1 MPCGNA
7 RHLLSRFAGSKY
19 SWLWVFL
26 ICFCMPILSAQ
37 NILLRF
43 GGPPLLDNVSF
54 DIEAGDRICLVGRNG
69 EGKSTL
75 LKVLTGEMETNSGD
89 IVKKAGLKVSRMIQE
104 IPSHL
109 DGTVRDIVMGR
120 VSVVSGGSVISK
132 KILDDGAHNATAE
145 AILGKTGIDA
155 DTPYDSLSGGQK
167 RRVLFARAVAEDP
180 DLLLLD
186 EPTNHLDIP
195 AIQWLEGIVTRLN
208 CAVMFVSHDRAFVR
222 RTATR
227 IFELDRGRVRSWD
240 FPYDKFVQFR
250 DQALAEEEKAN
261 QLFDKRL
268 AEEEVWIRKGIQA
281 RRTRNEGR
289 VRALIKMR
297 EERAARRS
305 RTGNVNMQITEADRS
320 GRLVARLTDVS
331 YSYDGSPLIS
341 DLSTEISRG
350 DRIGIVGPNG
360 SGKTTLLRLILGE
373 LQPDSGS
380 VRLGSNLHIA
390 YFDQMRTRLRE
401 DKSLIENI
409 GDGQAYITLN
419 GVKRHVLS
427 YLQDFLFSADRA
439 RGPISALSGGERNR
453 LLLACLFSHP
463 SNVLVLDEP
472 TNDLDMETLDLL
484 AELLAD
490 YNGTVLTVSHD
501 RAFLDS
507 VATGILAIEENGRVF
522 EAVGGYSDYEAN
534 KKIRDKEAAN
544 AARIAAEKEAE
555 KQARSNAG
563 AGSATAA
570 PAPPAKKK
578 KRSFNEDREYAALPE
593 KIEKL
598 EQEIAS
604 FQMELSKPEVY
615 TNAPLI
621 VELQKKIADDEVLLE
636 KLYERFEIL
645 DNLG

>member
-1 MPCGNA
+1 
-7 RHLLSRFAGSKY
+7 
-19 SWLWVFL
+19 
-26 ICFCMPILSAQ
+26 MPILSAQ
-37 NILLRF
+37 NLLLRI
-43 GGPPLLDNVSF
+43 GANAPLLDNVSF
-54 DIEAGDRICLVGRNG
+54 DIEPGDRICLVGRNG
-69 EGKSTL
+69 CGKSTL
-75 LKVLTGEMETNSGD
+75 LKVLTGEMEVGSGD
-89 IVKKAGLKVSRMIQE
+89 VIKKSGLRVARMIQE
-104 IPSHL
+104 IPAHME
-109 DGTVRDIVMGR
+109 GTVRDVVMSL
-120 VSVVSGGSVISK
+120 VNH
-132 KILDDGAHNATAE
+132 DGNHDAHAE
-145 AILGKTGIDA
+145 AVLGKTGIDPTA
-155 DTPYDSLSGGQK
+155 LYDDLSGGQK
-167 RRVLFARAVAEDP
+167 RRVLFARALAQEP

-195 AIQWLEGIVTRLN
+195 AIIWLEGIVTRLS
-208 CAVMFVSHDRAFVR
+208 CALMFVSHDRAFVR
-222 RTATR
+222 RVANR
-227 IFELDRGRVRSWD
+227 IFDLDRGRLRCWD

-261 QLFDKRL
+261 ELFDKRL

-297 EERAARRS
+297 EERASRRS
-305 RTGNVNMQITEADRS
+305 RTGNVNMQITEAERS

-331 YSYDGSPLIS
+331 YSYDGAPLIS
-341 DLSTEISRG
+341 NLSTEVSRG

-373 LQPDSGS
+373 LQPDQGDI
-380 VRLGSNLHIA
+380 RLGTNLQIA

-507 VATGILAIEENGRVF
+507 VATSILAIEDEGNVF
-522 EAVGGYSDYEAN
+522 ESVGGYSDYEA
-534 KKIRDKEAAN
+534 KKKVRDKEAA
-544 AARIAAEKEAE
+544 AAAKLAAEKEAA
-555 KQARSNAG
+555 K
-563 AGSATAA
+563 AA
-570 PAPPAKKK
+570 PAATEATPVKKK
-578 KRSFNEDREYAALPE
+578 KRSYNEEREYAALPE

-598 EQEIAS
+598 EGEIAER
-604 FQMELSKPEVY
+604 QAELSKPEVF
-615 TNAPLI
+615 TNAARI
-621 VELQKKIADDEVLLE
+621 VELQKEISDREAELEAAYTRFE
-636 KLYERFEIL
+636 KL
-645 DNLG
+645 DALGG

>member
-1 MPCGNA
+1 
-7 RHLLSRFAGSKY
+7 
-19 SWLWVFL
+19 
-26 ICFCMPILSAQ
+26 MPILSVQ

-75 LKVLTGEMETNSGD
+75 LKVLTGEMEANSGE
-89 IVKKAGLKVSRMIQE
+89 IVKKTGLKVSRMIQE
-104 IPSHL
+104 IPAHL

-120 VSVVSGGSVISK
+120 VSVVSGGSVISQ

-155 DTPYDSLSGGQK
+155 DAPYDSLSGGQK

-261 QLFDKRL
+261 ALFDKKL

-320 GRLVARLTDVS
+320 GRLVARLKNVS

-373 LQPDSGS
+373 LQPESGE

-507 VATGILAIEENGRVF
+507 VATGILAIEEDGHVF

-534 KKIRDKEAAN
+534 KKLRDKEAAQ
-544 AARIAAEKEAE
+544 AARLAAEREAE

-563 AGSATAA
+563 AASAS
-570 PAPPAKKK
+570 PAPVKKK
-578 KRSFNEDREYAALPE
+578 KRSYNEEREYAALPE

-598 EQEIAS
+598 EKEIADY
-604 FQMELSKPEVY
+604 QLELSKPEVY
-615 TNAPLI
+615 TNATLI
-621 VELQKKIADDEVLLE
+621 VELQKKIADDEALLE
-636 KLYERFEIL
+636 QAYERFEAL

>member
-1 MPCGNA
+1 
-7 RHLLSRFAGSKY
+7 
-19 SWLWVFL
+19 
-26 ICFCMPILSAQ
+26 MPILSAQ

-75 LKVLTGEMETNSGD
+75 LKVLTGEMEANSGE
-89 IVKKAGLKVSRMIQE
+89 IVKKTGLKVSRMIQE
-104 IPSHL
+104 IPAHL

-120 VSVVSGGSVISK
+120 VSVVSGGSVISQ

-155 DTPYDSLSGGQK
+155 DAPYDSLSGGQK

-261 QLFDKRL
+261 ALFDKKL

-320 GRLVARLTDVS
+320 GRLVARLKNVS
-331 YSYDGSPLIS
+331 YSYDGSPLIN

-373 LQPDSGS
+373 LQPESGE

-401 DKSLIENI
+401 DKSLVENI

-507 VATGILAIEENGRVF
+507 VATGILAIEEDGHVF

-534 KKIRDKEAAN
+534 KKLRDKEAAN

-563 AGSATAA
+563 AGAA
-570 PAPPAKKK
+570 AASPAPAKKK
-578 KRSFNEDREYAALPE
+578 KRSYNEEREYAALPE

-598 EQEIAS
+598 EKEIAD
-604 FQMELSKPEVY
+604 FQLELSKPEVY

-621 VELQKKIADDEVLLE
+621 VELQKKISDAEAALE
-636 KLYERFEIL
+636 QAYERFEVL

>member
-1 MPCGNA
+1 
-7 RHLLSRFAGSKY
+7 
-19 SWLWVFL
+19 
-26 ICFCMPILSAQ
+26 MPILSVQ

-75 LKVLTGEMETNSGD
+75 LKVLTGEMETNSGE
-89 IVKKAGLKVSRMIQE
+89 IVKKTGLRVSRMIQE
-104 IPSHL
+104 IPAHI
-109 DGTVRDIVMGR
+109 DGTVRDIVMGS
-120 VSVVSGGSVISK
+120 VSVVSGGSVISQK
-132 KILDDGAHNATAE
+132 MVDDGAHNATAE
-145 AILGKTGIDA
+145 AILGKTGIDP
-155 DTPYDSLSGGQK
+155 DSLYDSLSGGQK

-195 AIQWLEGIVTRLN
+195 AIQWLEGIVSRLN

-261 QLFDKRL
+261 ALFDKKL

-305 RTGNVNMQITEADRS
+305 RTGNVNMHITEADRS
-320 GRLVARLTDVS
+320 GRLVARLKNVS
-331 YSYDGSPLIS
+331 YSYDGSPLIN

-373 LQPDSGS
+373 LQPESGE

-401 DKSLIENI
+401 DKSLVENI

-507 VATGILAIEENGRVF
+507 VTTGILAIEEDGHVF

-534 KKIRDKEAAN
+534 KKLRDKEAAN

-555 KQARSNAG
+555 KQARANPGTG
-563 AGSATAA
+563 AQVA
-570 PAPPAKKK
+570 PVKK
-578 KRSFNEDREYAALPE
+578 KRSYNEEREYAALPE

-598 EQEIAS
+598 EKEIADY
-604 FQMELSKPEVY
+604 QLELSKPEVY
-615 TNAPLI
+615 TNATLI
-621 VELQKKIADDEVLLE
+621 VELQKKIADDEALLE
-636 KLYERFEIL
+636 QAYERFEIL

>member
-1 MPCGNA
+1 
-7 RHLLSRFAGSKY
+7 
-19 SWLWVFL
+19 
-26 ICFCMPILSAQ
+26 MPILSVQ

-75 LKVLTGEMETNSGD
+75 LKVLTGEMEANSGE
-89 IVKKAGLKVSRMIQE
+89 IVKKTGLKVSRMIQE
-104 IPSHL
+104 IPAHL

-120 VSVVSGGSVISK
+120 VTVVSGGSVISK
-132 KILDDGAHNATAE
+132 KVLDDGAHNATAE

-155 DTPYDSLSGGQK
+155 DAPYDSLSGGQK

-261 QLFDKRL
+261 ALFDKKL

-320 GRLVARLTDVS
+320 GRLVARLKNVS

-373 LQPDSGS
+373 LQPESGE

-507 VATGILAIEENGRVF
+507 VATGILAIEEGGHVF

-534 KKIRDKEAAN
+534 KKIRDKEAAQ
-544 AARIAAEKEAE
+544 AARLAAERETE
-555 KQARSNAG
+555 KLARLSAG
-563 AGSATAA
+563 VGAASAS
-570 PAPPAKKK
+570 PAPAKKK
-578 KRSFNEDREYAALPE
+578 KRSYNEEREYAALPE

-598 EQEIAS
+598 EKEIADY
-604 FQMELSKPEVY
+604 QLELSKPEVY
-615 TNAPLI
+615 TNATLI
-621 VELQKKIADDEVLLE
+621 VELQKKIADDEALLE
-636 KLYERFEIL
+636 QAYERFEAL

>member
-1 MPCGNA
+1 
-7 RHLLSRFAGSKY
+7 
-19 SWLWVFL
+19 
-26 ICFCMPILSAQ
+26 MPILSVQ

-75 LKVLTGEMETNSGD
+75 LKVLTGEMEANSGE
-89 IVKKAGLKVSRMIQE
+89 IVKKTGLKVSRMIQE
-104 IPSHL
+104 IPAHL

-120 VSVVSGGSVISK
+120 VTVVSGGSVISK
-132 KILDDGAHNATAE
+132 KVLDDGAHNATAE

-155 DTPYDSLSGGQK
+155 DAPYDSLSGGQK

-195 AIQWLEGIVTRLN
+195 AIQWLEGIVTRLS

-227 IFELDRGRVRSWD
+227 IFELDRGRVHSWD

-261 QLFDKRL
+261 ALFDKKL

-320 GRLVARLTDVS
+320 GRLVARLKNVS
-331 YSYDGSPLIS
+331 YSYDGNPLIN
-341 DLSTEISRG
+341 DFSTEISRG

-373 LQPDSGS
+373 LQPESGE

-507 VATGILAIEENGRVF
+507 VATGILAIEEGGHVF

-534 KKIRDKEAAN
+534 KKIRDKEAAQ
-544 AARIAAEKEAE
+544 AARLAAEREAE

-563 AGSATAA
+563 AGAASAS
-570 PAPPAKKK
+570 PAPAKKK
-578 KRSFNEDREYAALPE
+578 KRSYNEEREYAALPE

-598 EQEIAS
+598 EKEIADY
-604 FQMELSKPEVY
+604 QLELSKPEVY
-615 TNAPLI
+615 TNATLI
-621 VELQKKIADDEVLLE
+621 VELQKKIADDEALLE
-636 KLYERFEIL
+636 QAYERFEAL

>member
-1 MPCGNA
+1 
-7 RHLLSRFAGSKY
+7 
-19 SWLWVFL
+19 
-26 ICFCMPILSAQ
+26 MPILSAQ
-37 NILLRF
+37 NISLRF
-43 GGPPLLDNVSF
+43 SGPPLLDNASF

-75 LKVLTGEMETNSGD
+75 LKIIQGEMGMDSGE
-89 IVKKAGLKVSRMIQE
+89 IVKRTGLKVSRMVQE
-104 IPSHL
+104 IPAHME
-109 DGTVRDIVMGR
+109 GTVRDVVMAG
-120 VSVVSGGSVISK
+120 IAQ
-132 KILDDGAHNATAE
+132 DGHHDAHAE
-145 AILGKTGIDA
+145 AILGKTGIAADA
-155 DTPYDSLSGGQK
+155 LFDGLSGGQK
-167 RRVLFARAVAEDP
+167 RRVLFARAVAENP

-195 AIQWLEGIVTRLN
+195 AIQWLEGIVSRLE
-208 CAVMFVSHDRAFVR
+208 CAVLFVSHDRAFVR

-227 IFELDRGRVRSWD
+227 IFELDRGRVRAWNY
-240 FPYDKFVQFR
+240 PYDKFVQFR

-261 QLFDKRL
+261 KLFDKRL

-297 EERAARRS
+297 QERAERRT
-305 RTGNVNMQITEADRS
+305 RTGSVNMQITEAERS

-331 YSYDGSPLIS
+331 FAYEGAPLIS
-341 DLSTEISRG
+341 HFSTEVSRG

-360 SGKTTLLRLILGE
+360 SGKTTLLKLILGE
-373 LQPDSGS
+373 IQPDEGDI
-380 VRLGSNLHIA
+380 RLGTNLQIA

-401 DKSLIENI
+401 DKSLVENV

-419 GVKRHVLS
+419 GVRRHVLS
-427 YLQDFLFSADRA
+427 YLQDFLFSAERA

-490 YNGTVLTVSHD
+490 YNGTVIVVSHD

-507 VATGILAIEENGRVF
+507 VATGIFAIEEGGNVF
-522 EAVGGYSDYEAN
+522 EAVGGYTDYEN
-534 KKIRDKEAAN
+534 NRKIREKEAAN
-544 AARIAAEKEAE
+544 AARIAEERANS
-555 KQARSNAG
+555 RVSG
-563 AGSATAA
+563 ASANQQTAQSA
-570 PAPPAKKK
+570 QNSQNTAKKK
-578 KRSFNEDREYAALPE
+578 KRSYNEEREYATLPD

-598 EQEIAS
+598 EAEIAG
-604 FQMELSKPEVY
+604 FQAELAKPEVY
-615 TNAPLI
+615 TDAKRI
-621 VELQKKIADDEVLLE
+621 VELQKEISDRESELE
-636 KLYERFEIL
+636 KAYERYEEL
-645 DNLG
+645 DLLGG

>member
-1 MPCGNA
+1 
-7 RHLLSRFAGSKY
+7 
-19 SWLWVFL
+19 
-26 ICFCMPILSAQ
+26 MPILSAQ
-37 NILLRF
+37 NISLRF
-43 GGPPLLDNVSF
+43 SGPPLLDNASF

-75 LKVLTGEMETNSGD
+75 LKIIQGEMGMDSGE
-89 IVKKAGLKVSRMIQE
+89 IVKRTGLKVSRMVQE
-104 IPSHL
+104 IPAHME
-109 DGTVRDIVMGR
+109 GTVRDVVMGH
-120 VSVVSGGSVISK
+120 IAQ
-132 KILDDGAHNATAE
+132 DGHHDAHAE
-145 AILGKTGIDA
+145 AILGKTGIAADA
-155 DTPYDSLSGGQK
+155 LFDGLSGGQK
-167 RRVLFARAVAEDP
+167 RRVLFARAVAENP

-195 AIQWLEGIVTRLN
+195 AIQWLEGIVSRLE
-208 CAVMFVSHDRAFVR
+208 CAVLFVSHDRAFVR

-227 IFELDRGRVRSWD
+227 IFELDRGRVRAWNY
-240 FPYDKFVQFR
+240 PYDKFVQFR

-261 QLFDKRL
+261 KLFDKRL

-297 EERAARRS
+297 QERAERRT
-305 RTGNVNMQITEADRS
+305 RTGSVNMQITEAERS

-331 YSYDGSPLIS
+331 FAYEGAPLIS
-341 DLSTEISRG
+341 HFSTEVSRG

-360 SGKTTLLRLILGE
+360 SGKTTLLKLILGE
-373 LQPDSGS
+373 IQPDEGD
-380 VRLGSNLHIA
+380 VRLGTNLQIA

-401 DKSLIENI
+401 DKSLVENV

-419 GVKRHVLS
+419 GVRRHVLS
-427 YLQDFLFSADRA
+427 YLQDFLFSAERA

-490 YNGTVLTVSHD
+490 YNGTVIVVSHD

-507 VATGILAIEENGRVF
+507 VVTGIFAIEEGGNVF
-522 EAVGGYSDYEAN
+522 EAVGGYTDYEN
-534 KKIRDKEAAN
+534 NRKIREKEAAN
-544 AARIAAEKEAE
+544 AARIAEERTNS
-555 KQARSNAG
+555 QRSGVSANQQTAQNAQN
-563 AGSATAA
+563 SQNT
-570 PAPPAKKK
+570 AKKK
-578 KRSFNEDREYAALPE
+578 KRSYNEEREYAALPD

-598 EQEIAS
+598 EAEIAG
-604 FQMELSKPEVY
+604 FQAELAKPEVY
-615 TNAPLI
+615 TDAKRI
-621 VELQKKIADDEVLLE
+621 VELQKEISTRESELE
-636 KLYERFEIL
+636 KAYERYEEL
-645 DNLG
+645 DLLGG

>member
-1 MPCGNA
+1 
-7 RHLLSRFAGSKY
+7 
-19 SWLWVFL
+19 
-26 ICFCMPILSAQ
+26 MPILSAQ
-37 NILLRF
+37 NLLLRI
-43 GGPPLLDNVSF
+43 GANAPLLDNVSF

-75 LKVLTGEMETNSGD
+75 LKVLSGEMEAQSGE
-89 IVKKAGLKVSRMIQE
+89 IVKKSGLRVSRMIQE
-104 IPSHL
+104 IPAHIE
-109 DGTVRDIVMGR
+109 GTVRD
-120 VSVVSGGSVISK
+120 VVIGKGGGHH
-132 KILDDGAHNATAE
+132 DAHAE
-145 AILGKTGIDA
+145 AILGKTGIAGDA
-155 DTPYDSLSGGQK
+155 LYDSLSGGQK
-167 RRVLFARAVAEDP
+167 RRVLFARAVAQDP

-195 AIQWLEGIVTRLN
+195 AIQWLEGIVTRLE

-222 RTATR
+222 RVASR
-227 IFELDRGRVRSWD
+227 IFELDRGRVRGWD

-250 DQALAEEEKAN
+250 DQALAEEDKAN
-261 QLFDKRL
+261 ALFDKRL

-297 EERAARRS
+297 EERAARRT
-305 RTGNVNMQITEADRS
+305 RTGTVNMQITEAERS

-331 YSYDGSPLIS
+331 YTYDGAPLIS
-341 DLSTEISRG
+341 HLSTEVSRG

-373 LQPDSGS
+373 LKPDSGD
-380 VRLGSNLHIA
+380 VRLGSNLQIA

-401 DKSLIENI
+401 DKSLVENI

-484 AELLAD
+484 AELLAE
-490 YNGTVLTVSHD
+490 YKGTVLTVSHD

-507 VATGILAIEENGRVF
+507 VVTSILAIEDNGNVF
-522 EAVGGYSDYEAN
+522 ESVGGYSDYEA
-534 KKIRDKEAAN
+534 KKKVRDKEAAN

-555 KQARSNAG
+555 KAARASQN
-563 AGSATAA
+563 SEVPAA
-570 PAPPAKKK
+570 PAKKK
-578 KRSFNEDREYAALPE
+578 KRSYNEEREYAALPD
-593 KIEKL
+593 KIETL
-598 EQEIAS
+598 ESEIADR
-604 FQMELSKPEVY
+604 QAELSKPEVF
-615 TNAPLI
+615 TNAARI
-621 VELQKKIADDEVLLE
+621 VELQKEISDREQELE
-636 KLYERFEIL
+636 KAYERFEYL
-645 DNLG
+645 DSL

>member
-1 MPCGNA
+1 
-7 RHLLSRFAGSKY
+7 
-19 SWLWVFL
+19 
-26 ICFCMPILSAQ
+26 MPILSAQ
-37 NILLRF
+37 NLLLRI
-43 GGPPLLDNVSF
+43 GANAPLLDNVSF

-69 EGKSTL
+69 CGKSTL
-75 LKVLTGEMETNSGD
+75 LRVLSGETEAQSGD
-89 IVKKAGLKVSRMIQE
+89 IVKKTGLRISRMIQE
-104 IPSHL
+104 IPAHI
-109 DGTVRDIVMGR
+109 DGTVRDVVMGT
-120 VSVVSGGSVISK
+120 VSVGNSAAW
-132 KILDDGAHNATAE
+132 KIGDDASRDTHAE
-145 AILGKTGIDA
+145 AILGKTGIDPEA
-155 DTPYDSLSGGQK
+155 LYDSLSGGQK
-167 RRVLFARAVAEDP
+167 RRTLFARALAQDP

-208 CAVMFVSHDRAFVR
+208 CALLFVSHDRTFVR
-222 RTATR
+222 RVANR
-227 IFELDRGRVRSWD
+227 IFDLDRGRVRCWD

-250 DQALAEEEKAN
+250 DQALAEEDKAN
-261 QLFDKRL
+261 ALFDKRL

-297 EERAARRS
+297 EERAARRT

-331 YSYDGSPLIS
+331 YSYDGAPLIS
-341 DLSTEISRG
+341 GLSTEVSRG

-373 LQPDSGS
+373 LTPDTGD
-380 VRLGSNLHIA
+380 VRLGTNLQIA

-401 DKSLIENI
+401 DKSLVENI

-490 YNGTVLTVSHD
+490 YKGTVLTVSHD

-507 VATGILAIEENGRVF
+507 VATSILAIEDGGNVF
-522 EAVGGYSDYEAN
+522 ESVGGYSDYEA
-534 KKIRDKEAAN
+534 KKKVRDKEAAN

-555 KQARSNAG
+555 KAAPT
-563 AGSATAA
+563 AATASA
-570 PAPPAKKK
+570 AAQTKKK
-578 KRSFNEDREYAALPE
+578 KRSYNEEREYAALPE

-598 EQEIAS
+598 EAEIS
-604 FQMELSKPEVY
+604 ERQTELSKPEVF
-615 TNAPLI
+615 TNAARI
-621 VELQKKIADDEVLLE
+621 VELQKEIADREAELE
-636 KLYERFEIL
+636 KAYERYEEL
-645 DNLG
+645 DSLG

>member
-1 MPCGNA
+1 
-7 RHLLSRFAGSKY
+7 
-19 SWLWVFL
+19 
-26 ICFCMPILSAQ
+26 MPILSAQ
-37 NILLRF
+37 NLLLRI
-43 GGPPLLDNVSF
+43 GANAPLLDNVSF

-75 LKVLTGEMETNSGD
+75 LKVLSGEMEAQSGE
-89 IVKKAGLKVSRMIQE
+89 IVKKSGLRVSRMIQE
-104 IPSHL
+104 IPAHIE
-109 DGTVRDIVMGR
+109 GTVRD
-120 VSVVSGGSVISK
+120 VVIGKGGGHH
-132 KILDDGAHNATAE
+132 DAHAE
-145 AILGKTGIDA
+145 AILGKTGIAGDA
-155 DTPYDSLSGGQK
+155 LYDSLSGGQK
-167 RRVLFARAVAEDP
+167 RRVLFARAVAQDP

-195 AIQWLEGIVTRLN
+195 AIQWLEGIVTRLE

-222 RTATR
+222 CVASR
-227 IFELDRGRVRSWD
+227 IFELDRGRVRGWD

-250 DQALAEEEKAN
+250 DQALAEEDKAN
-261 QLFDKRL
+261 ALFDKRL

-297 EERAARRS
+297 EERAARRT
-305 RTGNVNMQITEADRS
+305 RTGTVNMQITEAERS

-331 YSYDGSPLIS
+331 YTYDGAPLIS
-341 DLSTEISRG
+341 HLSTEVSRG

-373 LQPDSGS
+373 LKPDEGD
-380 VRLGSNLHIA
+380 VRLGSNLQIA

-401 DKSLIENI
+401 DKSLVENI

-490 YNGTVLTVSHD
+490 YKGTVLTVSHD

-507 VATGILAIEENGRVF
+507 VVTSILAIEDNGNVF
-522 EAVGGYSDYEAN
+522 ESVGGYSDYEA
-534 KKIRDKEAAN
+534 KKKVRDKEAAN

-555 KQARSNAG
+555 KAARASQN
-563 AGSATAA
+563 SEVPAA
-570 PAPPAKKK
+570 PAKKK
-578 KRSFNEDREYAALPE
+578 KRSYNEEREYAALPD
-593 KIEKL
+593 KIETL
-598 EQEIAS
+598 EAEIADRQS
-604 FQMELSKPEVY
+604 ELSKPEVF
-615 TNAPLI
+615 TNAARI
-621 VELQKKIADDEVLLE
+621 VELQKEIADREEELE
-636 KLYERFEIL
+636 KAYERYEIL
-645 DNLG
+645 DSYSS

>member
-1 MPCGNA
+1 
-7 RHLLSRFAGSKY
+7 
-19 SWLWVFL
+19 
-26 ICFCMPILSAQ
+26 MPILSVQ

-75 LKVLTGEMETNSGD
+75 LKVLTGEMEANSGE
-89 IVKKAGLKVSRMIQE
+89 IVKKTGLKVSRMIQE
-104 IPSHL
+104 IPAHL

-155 DTPYDSLSGGQK
+155 DAPYDSLSGGQK

-261 QLFDKRL
+261 ALFDKKL

-320 GRLVARLTDVS
+320 GRLVARLKNVS

-373 LQPDSGS
+373 LQPESGE

-507 VATGILAIEENGRVF
+507 VATGILAIEEDGHVF

-534 KKIRDKEAAN
+534 KKLRDKEAAQ
-544 AARIAAEKEAE
+544 AARLAAEREAE
-555 KQARSNAG
+555 KQARSGAG
-563 AGSATAA
+563 AGAASAA
-570 PAPPAKKK
+570 PAPAKKK
-578 KRSFNEDREYAALPE
+578 KRSYNEEREYAALPE

-598 EQEIAS
+598 EKEIADY
-604 FQMELSKPEVY
+604 QLELSKPEVY
-615 TNAPLI
+615 TNATLI
-621 VELQKKIADDEVLLE
+621 VELQKKIADDETLLE
-636 KLYERFEIL
+636 QAYERFEAL

>member
-1 MPCGNA
+1 
-7 RHLLSRFAGSKY
+7 
-19 SWLWVFL
+19 
-26 ICFCMPILSAQ
+26 MPILSAQ
-37 NILLRF
+37 NILLRL
-43 GGPPLLDNVSF
+43 GGSAPLLDNVSF
-54 DIEAGDRICLVGRNG
+54 DVEPGDRICLVGRNG

-75 LKVLTGEMETNSGD
+75 LKVLTGEMEYNSGD
-89 IVKKAGLKVSRMIQE
+89 IVKKTGLRVSRMIQE
-104 IPSHL
+104 IPAHI
-109 DGTVRDIVMGR
+109 DGSVRDIVMGK
-120 VSVVSGGSVISK
+120 VAAGSSAGWTGVK
-132 KILDDGAHNATAE
+132 DGSEDGHHDSAAE

-155 DTPYDSLSGGQK
+155 DLPYDSLSGGQK

-222 RTATR
+222 RVATR
-227 IFELDRGRVRSWD
+227 IFELDRGRVRSWN
-240 FPYDKFVQFR
+240 FPYDQFVQFR

-261 QLFDKRL
+261 ALFDKRL

-297 EERAARRS
+297 QERAERRT
-305 RTGNVNMQITEADRS
+305 RTGSVNMQITEAERS
-320 GRLVARLTDVS
+320 GRMVARLTGVT
-331 YSYDGSPLIS
+331 YSYDGAPLINNF
-341 DLSTEISRG
+341 STEVSRG

-360 SGKTTLLRLILGE
+360 SGKTTLLKLILGE
-373 LQPDSGS
+373 LQPDQGE
-380 VRLGSNLHIA
+380 VRLGSNLEIA

-484 AELLAD
+484 AELLAE
-490 YNGTVLTVSHD
+490 YKGTVLTVSHD

-507 VATGILAIEENGRVF
+507 VATGILAIEEDGNIF

-534 KKIRDKEAAN
+534 KKMRDKEAAA
-544 AARIAAEKEAE
+544 AARIAAEKAA
-555 KQARSNAG
+555 ARTSSNGSGTASP
-563 AGSATAA
+563 AACGSA
-570 PAPPAKKK
+570 PAKKK
-578 KRSFNEDREYAALPE
+578 KRSFNEEREYNALPE
-593 KIEKL
+593 RIEKL
-598 EQEIAS
+598 EGEIAER
-604 FQMELSKPEVY
+604 QEELCKPEVC
-615 TNAPLI
+615 TNATRI
-621 VELQKKIADDEVLLE
+621 VELQKEISEREAALE
-636 KLYERFEIL
+636 KAYERYEEL
-645 DNLG
+645 DALG

>member
-1 MPCGNA
+1 
-7 RHLLSRFAGSKY
+7 
-19 SWLWVFL
+19 
-26 ICFCMPILSAQ
+26 MPILSAQ

-54 DIEAGDRICLVGRNG
+54 DVEAGDRICLVGRNG

-75 LKVLTGEMETNSGD
+75 LKVLTGEMEANSGE
-89 IVKKAGLKVSRMIQE
+89 IIKKSGLKVSRMVQE
-104 IPSHL
+104 IPAHL
-109 DGTVRDIVMGR
+109 DGTVRDVVMSG
-120 VSVVSGGSVISK
+120 VSRDGHA
-132 KILDDGAHNATAE
+132 DDATRNSHAE
-145 AILGKTGIDA
+145 AILGKTGIAADA
-155 DTPYDSLSGGQK
+155 LFDSLSGGQK
-167 RRVLFARAVAEDP
+167 RRVLFARAVASDP

-195 AIQWLEGIVTRLN
+195 AIQWLEGIVTRLE
-208 CAVMFVSHDRAFVR
+208 CAVLFVSHDRTFVR
-222 RTATR
+222 RVATR
-227 IFELDRGRVRSWD
+227 ILELDRGRVRSWD

-261 QLFDKRL
+261 ALFDKRL

-297 EERAARRS
+297 EERAARRT

-331 YSYDGSPLIS
+331 YSYDGAPLIS
-341 DLSTEISRG
+341 HLSTEVSRG

-373 LQPDSGS
+373 LKPDSGD
-380 VRLGSNLHIA
+380 VRLDTNLQIA

-401 DKSLIENI
+401 DKTLIENI

-490 YNGTVLTVSHD
+490 YKGTVLTVSHD

-507 VATGILAIEENGRVF
+507 VATSILAIEDNGSVF
-522 EAVGGYSDYEAN
+522 EAVGGYSDYEEN
-534 KKIRDKEAAN
+534 RKIREKEKAK
-544 AARIAAEKEAE
+544 AARIAEDLLQK
-555 KQARSNAG
+555 NALDPYSEGYLFVTMG
-563 AGSATAA
+563 AGDNWKVGSKLLDSMGG
-570 PAPPAKKK
+570 KK
-578 KRSFNEDREYAALPE
+578 SSGGDGE
-593 KIEKL
+593 
-598 EQEIAS
+598 
-604 FQMELSKPEVY
+604 
-615 TNAPLI
+615 
-621 VELQKKIADDEVLLE
+621 
-636 KLYERFEIL
+636 
-645 DNLG
+645 

>member
-1 MPCGNA
+1 
-7 RHLLSRFAGSKY
+7 
-19 SWLWVFL
+19 
-26 ICFCMPILSAQ
+26 MPILSAQ

-75 LKVLTGEMETNSGD
+75 LKVLTGEMEANSGE
-89 IVKKAGLKVSRMIQE
+89 IIKKAGLKVSRMIQE

-109 DGTVRDIVMGR
+109 DGTVRDIVMGHLMDC
-120 VSVVSGGSVISK
+120 S
-132 KILDDGAHNATAE
+132 HNATAE

-155 DTPYDSLSGGQK
+155 DALYDSLSGGQK

-195 AIQWLEGIVTRLN
+195 AIQWLEGIVSRLN

-250 DQALAEEEKAN
+250 DQALVEEEKAN

-350 DRIGIVGPNG
+350 DRIGVVGPNG

-507 VATGILAIEENGRVF
+507 VATGILAIEENGQVF

-570 PAPPAKKK
+570 PASPAKKK

-598 EQEIAS
+598 EQEIAG

-621 VELQKKIADDEVLLE
+621 VELQKKIADDEDLLE

>member
-1 MPCGNA
+1 
-7 RHLLSRFAGSKY
+7 
-19 SWLWVFL
+19 
-26 ICFCMPILSAQ
+26 MPILSVQ

-75 LKVLTGEMETNSGD
+75 LKVLTGEMETNSGE
-89 IVKKAGLKVSRMIQE
+89 IVKKSGLRVSRMIQE
-104 IPSHL
+104 IPAHL

-132 KILDDGAHNATAE
+132 KVLDDGAHNATAE

-155 DTPYDSLSGGQK
+155 DAPYDSLSGGQK

-195 AIQWLEGIVTRLN
+195 AIQWLEGIVSRLN

-222 RTATR
+222 RIATR

-297 EERAARRS
+297 EERAARRN

-320 GRLVARLTDVS
+320 GRLVARLKNVS

-341 DLSTEISRG
+341 DFSTEISRG

-373 LQPDSGS
+373 LQPESGE

-401 DKSLIENI
+401 DKSLVENI

-419 GVKRHVLS
+419 GVRRHVLS

-507 VATGILAIEENGRVF
+507 VATGIFAIEENGQIF

-534 KKIRDKEAAN
+534 RKLRDKEAAN

-555 KQARSNAG
+555 KQARASAG
-563 AGSATAA
+563 AAVASSA
-570 PAPPAKKK
+570 PAKKK
-578 KRSFNEDREYAALPE
+578 KRSFNEEREYNSLMG

-598 EQEIAS
+598 EKEIAD
-604 FQMELSKPEVY
+604 FQQELTKPEVY
-615 TNAPLI
+615 TNASLI
-621 VELQKKIADDEVLLE
+621 VELQKKISEDETLLE
-636 KLYERFEIL
+636 QAYERFEIL
-645 DNLG
+645 DNLS

>member
-1 MPCGNA
+1 
-7 RHLLSRFAGSKY
+7 
-19 SWLWVFL
+19 
-26 ICFCMPILSAQ
+26 MPILSAQ
-37 NILLRF
+37 NITLRF
-43 GGPPLLDNVSF
+43 GGPPLLDNVTF
-54 DIEAGDRICLVGRNG
+54 DVEPGDRICLVGRNG

-75 LKVLTGEMETNSGD
+75 LKVLTGDMEANSGD
-89 IVKKAGLKVSRMIQE
+89 IIKKSGLKITRMIQE
-104 IPSHL
+104 IPAHL
-109 DGTVRDIVMGR
+109 EGTVRDVVM
-120 VSVVSGGSVISK
+120 SGVGGTDAAVRNS
-132 KILDDGAHNATAE
+132 HAE
-145 AILGKTGIDA
+145 AILGKTGIPADA
-155 DTPYDSLSGGQK
+155 SFDSLSGGQK
-167 RRVLFARAVAEDP
+167 RRVLFARAVAGDP

-195 AIQWLEGIVTRLN
+195 AIQWLEGIVTRLE
-208 CAVMFVSHDRAFVR
+208 CAVLFVSHDRTFVR

-227 IFELDRGRVRSWD
+227 ILELDRGRVRSWD

-261 QLFDKRL
+261 ALFDKRL

-297 EERAARRS
+297 EERAARRT

-331 YSYDGSPLIS
+331 YSYDGAPL
-341 DLSTEISRG
+341 LNRFSTEVSRG

-373 LQPDSGS
+373 LQPDTGE
-380 VRLGSNLHIA
+380 VRLGTNLQIA
-390 YFDQMRTRLRE
+390 YFDQMRSRLRE
-401 DKSLIENI
+401 DKSLVENI

-427 YLQDFLFSADRA
+427 YLQDFLFSAERA

-490 YNGTVLTVSHD
+490 YKGTVLTVSHD

-507 VATGILAIEENGRVF
+507 VVTSILAIEDGGNVF
-522 EAVGGYSDYEAN
+522 EATGGYTDYEN
-534 KKIRDKEAAN
+534 NRKVREKEKAN
-544 AARIAAEKEAE
+544 AARIAEERANSQK
-555 KQARSNAG
+555 SG
-563 AGSATAA
+563 ALLNGSGTESATNQANV
-570 PAPPAKKK
+570 AKKR
-578 KRSFNEDREYAALPE
+578 KRSYNEEREYAALPE

-598 EQEIAS
+598 EAEIAEI
-604 FQMELSKPEVY
+604 QTELAKPEVY
-615 TNAPLI
+615 TDANRI
-621 VELQKKIADDEVLLE
+621 IELQKSLSDHELELE
-636 KLYERFEIL
+636 KAYERYGEL
-645 DNLG
+645 DAL

>member
-1 MPCGNA
+1 
-7 RHLLSRFAGSKY
+7 
-19 SWLWVFL
+19 
-26 ICFCMPILSAQ
+26 MPILSAQ
-37 NILLRF
+37 NITLRF
-43 GGPPLLDNVSF
+43 GGPPLLDNVTF
-54 DIEAGDRICLVGRNG
+54 DVEPGDRICLVGRNG

-75 LKVLTGEMETNSGD
+75 LKVLTGEMEANSGD
-89 IVKKAGLKVSRMIQE
+89 IIKKSGLKITRMIQE
-104 IPSHL
+104 IPAHL
-109 DGTVRDIVMGR
+109 EGTVRDVVM
-120 VSVVSGGSVISK
+120 SGVGGT
-132 KILDDGAHNATAE
+132 DDAVRNSHAE
-145 AILGKTGIDA
+145 AILGKTGIPADA
-155 DTPYDSLSGGQK
+155 SFDSLSGGQK
-167 RRVLFARAVAEDP
+167 RRVLFARAVAGDP

-195 AIQWLEGIVTRLN
+195 AIQWLEGIVTRLE
-208 CAVMFVSHDRAFVR
+208 CAVLFVSHDRTFVR

-227 IFELDRGRVRSWD
+227 ILELDRGRVRSWD

-261 QLFDKRL
+261 ALFDKRL

-297 EERAARRS
+297 EERAARRT

-331 YSYDGSPLIS
+331 YSYDGAPL
-341 DLSTEISRG
+341 LNRFSTEVSRG

-373 LQPDSGS
+373 LQPDTGE
-380 VRLGSNLHIA
+380 VRLGTNLQIA
-390 YFDQMRTRLRE
+390 YFDQMRSRLRE
-401 DKSLIENI
+401 DKSLVENI

-427 YLQDFLFSADRA
+427 YLQDFLFSAERA

-490 YNGTVLTVSHD
+490 YKGTVLTVSHD

-507 VATGILAIEENGRVF
+507 VVTSILAIEDGGNVF
-522 EAVGGYSDYEAN
+522 EATGGYTDYEN
-534 KKIRDKEAAN
+534 NRKVREKEKAN
-544 AARIAAEKEAE
+544 AARMAEERANSQKSGTL
-555 KQARSNAG
+555 SNG
-563 AGSATAA
+563 SGTESATNQANV
-570 PAPPAKKK
+570 AKKR
-578 KRSFNEDREYAALPE
+578 KRSYNEEREYAALPK

-598 EQEIAS
+598 EAEIAEI
-604 FQMELSKPEVY
+604 QTELAKPEVY
-615 TNAPLI
+615 TDANRI
-621 VELQKKIADDEVLLE
+621 IELQKSLSDHESELE
-636 KLYERFEIL
+636 KAYERYGEL
-645 DNLG
+645 DAL

>member
-1 MPCGNA
+1 
-7 RHLLSRFAGSKY
+7 
-19 SWLWVFL
+19 
-26 ICFCMPILSAQ
+26 MPILSVQ

-75 LKVLTGEMETNSGD
+75 LKVLTGEMEANSGE
-89 IVKKAGLKVSRMIQE
+89 IVKKTGLKVSRMIQE
-104 IPSHL
+104 IPAHL

-155 DTPYDSLSGGQK
+155 DAPYDSLSGGQK

-222 RTATR
+222 RVATR

-261 QLFDKRL
+261 ALFDKKL

-320 GRLVARLTDVS
+320 GRLVARLKNVS

-373 LQPDSGS
+373 LQPESGE

-507 VATGILAIEENGRVF
+507 VATGILAIEEDGHVF

-534 KKIRDKEAAN
+534 KKIRDKEAAQ
-544 AARIAAEKEAE
+544 AARLAAEREAE
-555 KQARSNAG
+555 KQARLSAG
-563 AGSATAA
+563 AGAASAA
-570 PAPPAKKK
+570 PAPLKKK
-578 KRSFNEDREYAALPE
+578 KRSYNEEREYAALPE

-598 EQEIAS
+598 EKEIADY
-604 FQMELSKPEVY
+604 QLELSKPEVY
-615 TNAPLI
+615 TNATLI
-621 VELQKKIADDEVLLE
+621 VELQKKIADDEALLE
-636 KLYERFEIL
+636 QAYERFEAL

>member
-1 MPCGNA
+1 M
-7 RHLLSRFAGSKY
+7 
-19 SWLWVFL
+19 
-26 ICFCMPILSAQ
+26 
-37 NILLRF
+37 
-43 GGPPLLDNVSF
+43 
-54 DIEAGDRICLVGRNG
+54 
-69 EGKSTL
+69 
-75 LKVLTGEMETNSGD
+75 
-89 IVKKAGLKVSRMIQE
+89 
-104 IPSHL
+104 
-109 DGTVRDIVMGR
+109 
-120 VSVVSGGSVISK
+120 
-132 KILDDGAHNATAE
+132 
-145 AILGKTGIDA
+145 
-155 DTPYDSLSGGQK
+155 
-167 RRVLFARAVAEDP
+167 
-180 DLLLLD
+180 
-186 EPTNHLDIP
+186 
-195 AIQWLEGIVTRLN
+195 
-208 CAVMFVSHDRAFVR
+208 
-222 RTATR
+222 
-227 IFELDRGRVRSWD
+227 RSWD

-261 QLFDKRL
+261 ALFDKKL

-320 GRLVARLTDVS
+320 GRLVARLKNVS

-373 LQPDSGS
+373 LQPESGE

-507 VATGILAIEENGRVF
+507 VATGILAIEDGGHVF

-534 KKIRDKEAAN
+534 KKLRDKEAAQ
-544 AARIAAEKEAE
+544 AARLAAEREAE
-555 KQARSNAG
+555 KLARLSAG
-563 AGSATAA
+563 AGAASAA
-570 PAPPAKKK
+570 PAPAKKK
-578 KRSFNEDREYAALPE
+578 KRSYNEEREYAALPE

-598 EQEIAS
+598 EKEIADY
-604 FQMELSKPEVY
+604 QLELSKPEVY
-615 TNAPLI
+615 TNATLI
-621 VELQKKIADDEVLLE
+621 VELQKKIADDEALLE
-636 KLYERFEIL
+636 QAYERFEAL

>member
-1 MPCGNA
+1 
-7 RHLLSRFAGSKY
+7 
-19 SWLWVFL
+19 
-26 ICFCMPILSAQ
+26 MPILSVQ

-75 LKVLTGEMETNSGD
+75 LKVLTGEMEANSGE
-89 IVKKAGLKVSRMIQE
+89 IVKKTGLKVSRMIQE
-104 IPSHL
+104 IPAHL

-155 DTPYDSLSGGQK
+155 DAPYDSLSGGQK

-261 QLFDKRL
+261 ALFDKKL

-320 GRLVARLTDVS
+320 GRLVARLKNVS

-373 LQPDSGS
+373 LQPESGE

-507 VATGILAIEENGRVF
+507 VATGILAIEDGGHVF

-534 KKIRDKEAAN
+534 KKLRDKEAAQ
-544 AARIAAEKEAE
+544 AARLAAEREAE
-555 KQARSNAG
+555 KQVRSNAG
-563 AGSATAA
+563 AGAASAS
-570 PAPPAKKK
+570 PAPAKKK
-578 KRSFNEDREYAALPE
+578 KRSYNEEREYATLPE

-598 EQEIAS
+598 EKEIADY
-604 FQMELSKPEVY
+604 QLELSKPEVY
-615 TNAPLI
+615 TNATLI
-621 VELQKKIADDEVLLE
+621 VELQKKIADDEALLE
-636 KLYERFEIL
+636 QAYERFEAL

>member
-1 MPCGNA
+1 
-7 RHLLSRFAGSKY
+7 
-19 SWLWVFL
+19 
-26 ICFCMPILSAQ
+26 MPILSAQ
-37 NILLRF
+37 NLLLRI
-43 GGPPLLDNVSF
+43 GANAPLLDNVSF

-69 EGKSTL
+69 CGKSTL
-75 LKVLTGEMETNSGD
+75 LRVLSGETEAQSGD
-89 IVKKAGLKVSRMIQE
+89 IVKKSGLRISRMIQE
-104 IPSHL
+104 IPAHI
-109 DGTVRDIVMGR
+109 DGTVRDVVMGS
-120 VSVVSGGSVISK
+120 VSVGNSAAWKVG
-132 KILDDGAHNATAE
+132 DDASRDTHAE
-145 AILGKTGIDA
+145 AILGKTGIDPEA
-155 DTPYDSLSGGQK
+155 LYDSLSGGQK
-167 RRVLFARAVAEDP
+167 RRTLFARALAQDP

-208 CAVMFVSHDRAFVR
+208 CALLFVSHDRTFVR
-222 RTATR
+222 RVANR
-227 IFELDRGRVRSWD
+227 IFDLDRGRVRCWD

-250 DQALAEEEKAN
+250 DQALAEEDKAN
-261 QLFDKRL
+261 ALFDKRL

-297 EERAARRS
+297 EERAARRT

-331 YSYDGSPLIS
+331 YSYDGAPLIS
-341 DLSTEISRG
+341 GLSTEVSRG

-373 LQPDSGS
+373 LKPDTGD
-380 VRLGSNLHIA
+380 VRLGTNLQIA

-401 DKSLIENI
+401 DKSLVENI

-490 YNGTVLTVSHD
+490 YKGTVLTVSHD

-507 VATGILAIEENGRVF
+507 VATSILAIEDGGNIF
-522 EAVGGYSDYEAN
+522 ESVGGYSDYEA
-534 KKIRDKEAAN
+534 KKKVRDKEAAN

-555 KQARSNAG
+555 KAAPT
-563 AGSATAA
+563 AATASA
-570 PAPPAKKK
+570 AAQTKKK
-578 KRSFNEDREYAALPE
+578 KRSYNEEREYAALPE

-598 EQEIAS
+598 EAEIS
-604 FQMELSKPEVY
+604 ERQTELSKPEVF
-615 TNAPLI
+615 TNAARI
-621 VELQKKIADDEVLLE
+621 VELQKEISDREAELE
-636 KLYERFEIL
+636 KAYERYEEL
-645 DNLG
+645 DSLG

>member
-1 MPCGNA
+1 
-7 RHLLSRFAGSKY
+7 
-19 SWLWVFL
+19 
-26 ICFCMPILSAQ
+26 MPILSAQ

-75 LKVLTGEMETNSGD
+75 LKVLTGEMEANSGD

-155 DTPYDSLSGGQK
+155 DAPYDSLSGGQK

-195 AIQWLEGIVTRLN
+195 AIQWLEGIVSRLN

-331 YSYDGSPLIS
+331 YSYDGSPLINGF
-341 DLSTEISRG
+341 STEISRG

-570 PAPPAKKK
+570 PALPAKKK

-598 EQEIAS
+598 EQEIAG

-615 TNAPLI
+615 TNASLI
-621 VELQKKIADDEVLLE
+621 IELQKKIADGEVLLE

>member
-1 MPCGNA
+1 
-7 RHLLSRFAGSKY
+7 
-19 SWLWVFL
+19 
-26 ICFCMPILSAQ
+26 MPILSAQ
-37 NILLRF
+37 NITLRF
-43 GGPPLLDNVSF
+43 GGPPLLDNVTF
-54 DIEAGDRICLVGRNG
+54 DVEPGDRICLVGRNG

-75 LKVLTGEMETNSGD
+75 LKVLTGEMEANSGD
-89 IVKKAGLKVSRMIQE
+89 IIKKSGLKITRMIQE
-104 IPSHL
+104 IPAHL
-109 DGTVRDIVMGR
+109 EGTVRDVVM
-120 VSVVSGGSVISK
+120 SGVGGTDAAVRNS
-132 KILDDGAHNATAE
+132 HAE
-145 AILGKTGIDA
+145 AILGKTGIPADA
-155 DTPYDSLSGGQK
+155 SFDSLSGGQK
-167 RRVLFARAVAEDP
+167 RRVLFARAVAGDP

-195 AIQWLEGIVTRLN
+195 AIQWLEGIVTRLE
-208 CAVMFVSHDRAFVR
+208 CAVLFVSHDRTFVR

-227 IFELDRGRVRSWD
+227 ILELDRGRVRSWD

-261 QLFDKRL
+261 ALFDKRL

-297 EERAARRS
+297 EERAARRT

-331 YSYDGSPLIS
+331 YSYDGAPL
-341 DLSTEISRG
+341 LNRFSTEVSRG

-373 LQPDSGS
+373 LKPDTGE
-380 VRLGSNLHIA
+380 VRLGTNLQIA
-390 YFDQMRTRLRE
+390 YFDQMRSRLRE
-401 DKSLIENI
+401 DKSLVENI

-427 YLQDFLFSADRA
+427 YLQDFLFSAERA

-490 YNGTVLTVSHD
+490 YKGTVLTVSHD

-507 VATGILAIEENGRVF
+507 VVTSILAIEDGGNVF
-522 EAVGGYSDYEAN
+522 EATGGYTDYEN
-534 KKIRDKEAAN
+534 NRKVREKEKAN
-544 AARIAAEKEAE
+544 AARIAEERANSQKSGALSNGLGTESAAN
-555 KQARSNAG
+555 QANV
-563 AGSATAA
+563 
-570 PAPPAKKK
+570 AKKR
-578 KRSFNEDREYAALPE
+578 KRSYNEEREYAALPE

-598 EQEIAS
+598 EAEIAEI
-604 FQMELSKPEVY
+604 QTELAKPEVY
-615 TNAPLI
+615 TDANRI
-621 VELQKKIADDEVLLE
+621 IELQKSLSDHESELE
-636 KLYERFEIL
+636 KAYERYGEL
-645 DNLG
+645 DAL

>member
-1 MPCGNA
+1 
-7 RHLLSRFAGSKY
+7 
-19 SWLWVFL
+19 
-26 ICFCMPILSAQ
+26 MPILSVQ

-75 LKVLTGEMETNSGD
+75 LKVLTGEMEANSGE
-89 IVKKAGLKVSRMIQE
+89 IVKKTGLKVSRMIQE
-104 IPSHL
+104 IPAHL

-155 DTPYDSLSGGQK
+155 DALYDSLSGGQK

-261 QLFDKRL
+261 ALFDKKL

-320 GRLVARLTDVS
+320 GRLVARLKNVS

-373 LQPDSGS
+373 LQPESGE

-507 VATGILAIEENGRVF
+507 VATGILAIEDGGHVF

-534 KKIRDKEAAN
+534 KKIRDKEAAQ
-544 AARIAAEKEAE
+544 AARLAAEREAE
-555 KQARSNAG
+555 KLARLSAG
-563 AGSATAA
+563 AGAASAA
-570 PAPPAKKK
+570 PAPAKKK
-578 KRSFNEDREYAALPE
+578 KRSYNEEREYAALPE

-598 EQEIAS
+598 EKEIADY
-604 FQMELSKPEVY
+604 QLELSKPEVY
-615 TNAPLI
+615 TNATLI
-621 VELQKKIADDEVLLE
+621 VELQKKIADDETLLE
-636 KLYERFEIL
+636 QAYERFEAL

>member
-1 MPCGNA
+1 
-7 RHLLSRFAGSKY
+7 
-19 SWLWVFL
+19 
-26 ICFCMPILSAQ
+26 MPILSAQ
-37 NILLRF
+37 NITLRF
-43 GGPPLLDNVSF
+43 GGPPLLDNVTF
-54 DIEAGDRICLVGRNG
+54 DVEPGDRICLVGRNG

-75 LKVLTGEMETNSGD
+75 LKVLTGEMEANSGD
-89 IVKKAGLKVSRMIQE
+89 IIKKSGLKITRMIQE
-104 IPSHL
+104 IPAHL
-109 DGTVRDIVMGR
+109 EGTVRDVVM
-120 VSVVSGGSVISK
+120 SGVGGTDAAVRNS
-132 KILDDGAHNATAE
+132 HAE
-145 AILGKTGIDA
+145 AILGKTGIPADA
-155 DTPYDSLSGGQK
+155 SFDSLSGGQK
-167 RRVLFARAVAEDP
+167 RRVLFARAVAGDP

-195 AIQWLEGIVTRLN
+195 AIQWLEGIVTRLE
-208 CAVMFVSHDRAFVR
+208 CAVLFVSHDRTFVR

-227 IFELDRGRVRSWD
+227 ILELDRGRVRSWD

-261 QLFDKRL
+261 ALFDKRL

-297 EERAARRS
+297 EERAARRT

-331 YSYDGSPLIS
+331 YSYDGAPL
-341 DLSTEISRG
+341 LNRFSTEVSRG

-373 LQPDSGS
+373 LQPDTGE
-380 VRLGSNLHIA
+380 VRLGTNLQIA
-390 YFDQMRTRLRE
+390 YFDQMRSRLRE
-401 DKSLIENI
+401 DKSLVENI

-427 YLQDFLFSADRA
+427 YLQDFLFSAERA

-490 YNGTVLTVSHD
+490 YKGTVLTVSHD

-507 VATGILAIEENGRVF
+507 VVTSILAIEDGGNVF
-522 EAVGGYSDYEAN
+522 EATGGYTDYEN
-534 KKIRDKEAAN
+534 NRKVREKEKAN
-544 AARIAAEKEAE
+544 AARIAEERANSQK
-555 KQARSNAG
+555 SG
-563 AGSATAA
+563 ALLNGSGTESATNQANV
-570 PAPPAKKK
+570 AKKR
-578 KRSFNEDREYAALPE
+578 KRSYNEEREYAALPE

-598 EQEIAS
+598 EAEIAEI
-604 FQMELSKPEVY
+604 QAELAKPEVY
-615 TNAPLI
+615 TDANRI
-621 VELQKKIADDEVLLE
+621 IELQKSLSDHESELE
-636 KLYERFEIL
+636 KAYERYGEL
-645 DNLG
+645 DAL

>member
-1 MPCGNA
+1 
-7 RHLLSRFAGSKY
+7 
-19 SWLWVFL
+19 
-26 ICFCMPILSAQ
+26 MPILSAQ
-37 NILLRF
+37 NLLLRI
-43 GGPPLLDNVSF
+43 GANAPLLDNVSF

-75 LKVLTGEMETNSGD
+75 LKVLSGEMEAQSGE
-89 IVKKAGLKVSRMIQE
+89 IVKKSGLRVSRMIQE
-104 IPSHL
+104 IPAHIE
-109 DGTVRDIVMGR
+109 GTVRD
-120 VSVVSGGSVISK
+120 VVIGKGGGHH
-132 KILDDGAHNATAE
+132 DAHAE
-145 AILGKTGIDA
+145 AILGKTGIAGDA
-155 DTPYDSLSGGQK
+155 LYDSLSGGQK
-167 RRVLFARAVAEDP
+167 RRVLFARAVAQDP

-195 AIQWLEGIVTRLN
+195 AIQWLEGIVTRLE
-208 CAVMFVSHDRAFVR
+208 CAVMFVSHDRTFVR
-222 RTATR
+222 RVANR
-227 IFELDRGRVRSWD
+227 IFELDRGRVRGWD

-250 DQALAEEEKAN
+250 DQALAEEDKAN
-261 QLFDKRL
+261 ALFDKKL

-297 EERAARRS
+297 EERAARRT
-305 RTGNVNMQITEADRS
+305 RTGTVNMQITEAERS

-331 YSYDGSPLIS
+331 YTYDGAPLIS
-341 DLSTEISRG
+341 HLSTEVSRG

-373 LQPDSGS
+373 LKPDEGD
-380 VRLGSNLHIA
+380 VRLGTNLQIA

-401 DKSLIENI
+401 DKSLVENI

-490 YNGTVLTVSHD
+490 YKGTVLTVSHD

-507 VATGILAIEENGRVF
+507 FATSILAIEDGGNVF
-522 EAVGGYSDYEAN
+522 ESVGGYSDYEA
-534 KKIRDKEAAN
+534 KKKVRDKEAAN

-555 KQARSNAG
+555 KAARASQNSEV
-563 AGSATAA
+563 SAA
-570 PAPPAKKK
+570 PAKKK
-578 KRSFNEDREYAALPE
+578 KRSYNEEREYAALPD

-598 EQEIAS
+598 EAEIADR
-604 FQMELSKPEVY
+604 QAELSKPEVF
-615 TNAPLI
+615 TNAVRI
-621 VELQKKIADDEVLLE
+621 VELQKEISDREQELE
-636 KLYERFEIL
+636 KAYERYEIL
-645 DNLG
+645 DSYSS

>member
-1 MPCGNA
+1 
-7 RHLLSRFAGSKY
+7 
-19 SWLWVFL
+19 
-26 ICFCMPILSAQ
+26 MPILSAQ
-37 NILLRF
+37 NLLLRI
-43 GGPPLLDNVSF
+43 GANAPLLDNVSF

-75 LKVLTGEMETNSGD
+75 LKVLSGEMEAQSGE
-89 IVKKAGLKVSRMIQE
+89 IVKKSGLRVSRMIQE
-104 IPSHL
+104 IPAHIE
-109 DGTVRDIVMGR
+109 GTVRD
-120 VSVVSGGSVISK
+120 VVIGKGGGHH
-132 KILDDGAHNATAE
+132 DAHAE
-145 AILGKTGIDA
+145 AILGKTGIAGDA
-155 DTPYDSLSGGQK
+155 LYDSLSGGQK
-167 RRVLFARAVAEDP
+167 RRVLFARAVAQDP

-195 AIQWLEGIVTRLN
+195 AIQWLEGIVTRLE
-208 CAVMFVSHDRAFVR
+208 CAVMFVSHDRTFVR
-222 RTATR
+222 RVANR
-227 IFELDRGRVRSWD
+227 IFELDRGRVRGWD

-250 DQALAEEEKAN
+250 DQALAEEDKAN
-261 QLFDKRL
+261 ALFDKKL

-297 EERAARRS
+297 EERAARRT
-305 RTGNVNMQITEADRS
+305 RTGTVNMQITEAERS

-331 YSYDGSPLIS
+331 YTYDGAPLIS
-341 DLSTEISRG
+341 HLSTEVSRG

-373 LQPDSGS
+373 LKPDEGD
-380 VRLGSNLHIA
+380 VRLGTNLQIA

-401 DKSLIENI
+401 DKSLVENI

-472 TNDLDMETLDLL
+472 TNDLNMETLDLL

-490 YNGTVLTVSHD
+490 YKGTVLTVSHD

-507 VATGILAIEENGRVF
+507 FATSILAIEDGGNVF
-522 EAVGGYSDYEAN
+522 ESVGGYSDYEA
-534 KKIRDKEAAN
+534 KKKVRDKEAAN
-544 AARIAAEKEAE
+544 AARIAAEREAE
-555 KQARSNAG
+555 KAARVSQN
-563 AGSATAA
+563 SEVSAA
-570 PAPPAKKK
+570 PSKKK
-578 KRSFNEDREYAALPE
+578 KRSYNEEREYAALPD

-598 EQEIAS
+598 EAEIADR
-604 FQMELSKPEVY
+604 QAELSKPEVF
-615 TNAPLI
+615 TNAVRI
-621 VELQKKIADDEVLLE
+621 VELQKEISDREQELE
-636 KLYERFEIL
+636 KAYERYEIL
-645 DNLG
+645 DSYSS